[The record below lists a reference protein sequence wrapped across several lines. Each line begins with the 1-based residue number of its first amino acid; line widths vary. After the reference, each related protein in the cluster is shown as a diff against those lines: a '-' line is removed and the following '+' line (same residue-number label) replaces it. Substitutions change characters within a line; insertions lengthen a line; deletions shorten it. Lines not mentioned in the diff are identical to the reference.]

1 MAYFDGRLSTLEP
14 FINSTSNIV
23 DELRIELEAIHRFL
37 DQRGIPTAHPV
48 NGHKLLIA
56 QRLEIMFDAPTL
68 WEPVKKSEEMGG

>member
-37 DQRGIPTAHPV
+37 DQRGIPTAHSV

-68 WEPVKKSEEMGG
+68 WEPIKKTN